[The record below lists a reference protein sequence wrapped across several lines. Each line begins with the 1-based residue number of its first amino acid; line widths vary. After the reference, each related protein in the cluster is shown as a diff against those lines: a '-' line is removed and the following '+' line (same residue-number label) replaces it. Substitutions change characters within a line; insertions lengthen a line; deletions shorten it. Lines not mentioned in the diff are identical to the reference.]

1 MSATVFKR
9 PGGCFYV
16 RLFPSGQEIW
26 ASLRTK
32 DPTIASLR
40 AAVLTG
46 RIASAKLVQSGGQSM
61 TRADMKEIV
70 KQFVKDIIER
80 GEEDRASRTK
90 LTENERKPHTTVC
103 PMPSTRQ
110 RPTTYQRSDSHHTHR
125 RPTADHSWPLA

>member
-90 LTENERKPHTTVC
+90 LTENEREATYYGLSDAFDAPATNYV
-103 PMPSTRQ
+103 
-110 RPTTYQRSDSHHTHR
+110 PTI
-125 RPTADHSWPLA
+125 